1 MQEWRVLALLGYL
14 FPAESGKLLEELEGL
29 EGLRLRKRQPIKEAI
44 AAAVGCSCAIAVA
57 LWWRLPAVW
66 AWQGFKKDRIHTS
79 GGPRRRPG
87 LGEGQGRRIYI
98 HIERET

>member
-1 MQEWRVLALLGYL
+1 MGCL
-14 FPAESGKLLEELEGL
+14 FPAELGKLLEELEGL

-66 AWQGFKKDRIHTS
+66 AWQGNRRYVQANSRLQRWGYLFPAEL
-79 GGPRRRPG
+79 GGLAEGVERLEPLRPG
-87 LGEGQGRRIYI
+87 KWQP
-98 HIERET
+98 